1 MNQTTDKI
9 GIVIAIVASFG
20 FAFSNAVLGLAY
32 EAGSN
37 PLTVSL
43 TRFFLPILLLVV
55 ILRATG
61 RAVLM
66 PRREGITALI
76 LGIVTASYTIAL
88 LTALKLLPV
97 GIAILIFY
105 LFPIFTAIIV
115 ATLRWAPL
123 SVWFVV
129 RAIVAFTGLSLAL
142 GVRIDDYGMAG
153 ILAAIYSGFGLA
165 IVSAVSGRVISSGN
179 AYQTTLYMAVG
190 ALVTFLVIAAIAG
203 GFVLPAT
210 TKGWIGMVLAH
221 LFYAGAMIGYFVAIA
236 KIGAASTTIFSN
248 LEPIVAIVTAFFV
261 LGQALSPLQLLGAL
275 IVVAA
280 LYIAT
285 RGKPA
290 GTGH

>member
-1 MNQTTDKI
+1 
-9 GIVIAIVASFG
+9 
-20 FAFSNAVLGLAY
+20 
-32 EAGSN
+32 
-37 PLTVSL
+37 
-43 TRFFLPILLLVV
+43 
-55 ILRATG
+55 
-61 RAVLM
+61 
-66 PRREGITALI
+66 
-76 LGIVTASYTIAL
+76 
-88 LTALKLLPV
+88 
-97 GIAILIFY
+97 
-105 LFPIFTAIIV
+105 
-115 ATLRWAPL
+115 
-123 SVWFVV
+123 
-129 RAIVAFTGLSLAL
+129 
-142 GVRIDDYGMAG
+142 
-153 ILAAIYSGFGLA
+153 
-165 IVSAVSGRVISSGN
+165 
-179 AYQTTLYMAVG
+179 MAVG